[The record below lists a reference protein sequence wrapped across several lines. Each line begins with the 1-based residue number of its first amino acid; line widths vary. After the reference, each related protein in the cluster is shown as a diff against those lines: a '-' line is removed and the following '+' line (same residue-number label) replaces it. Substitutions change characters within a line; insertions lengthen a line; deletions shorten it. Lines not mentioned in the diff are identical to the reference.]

1 MPRRHVQTYMV
12 VKTDKGLVLIDK
24 DGNQTA
30 GLEEEK
36 SQDKSSEKS
45 EDNVENLS

>member
-1 MPRRHVQTYMV
+1 MV